1 MAHMK
6 KNGFTLIELVV
17 VIVILGILAV
27 VAAPKFMNLQVDAR
41 NAALKGLKGAIES
54 TLDVT
59 YAKLTI
65 LGLENAS
72 YVVNHE
78 DMLPLE
84 NKNTAVVADL
94 SSLGCTKESRSC
106 VFEYGYPSNYA
117 PTLATLVSGISSNEI
132 SPNDDFVAVWLPNDG
147 DQSLAIT
154 FKNNVKQYTDSQGQQ
169 RAELKN
175 NKCYIR
181 YPRPNGENNK
191 PVLTI
196 KPC

>member
-1 MAHMK
+1 MK

-27 VAAPKFMNLQVDAR
+27 VAAPKFMNLQNDAR
-41 NAALKGLKGAIES
+41 NASLKGLEGAIES

-72 YVVNHE
+72 YVVNNK
-78 DMLPLE
+78 DMLPVY
-84 NKNTAVVADL
+84 NKNTAVVANL
-94 SSLGCTKESRSC
+94 SSLGCTKESRTC

-117 PTLATLVSGISSNEI
+117 PTLATLVSGVSSNDM
-132 SPNDDFVAVWLPNDG
+132 SPNDDFVAVPLPKD
-147 DQSLAIT
+147 DEQSLAIT
-154 FKNNVKQYTDSQGQQ
+154 FKNNVKQYTDPQGNV
-169 RAELKN
+169 RAKLKN

-181 YPRPNGENNK
+181 YPRPNGKNNK
-191 PVLTI
+191 PILTI